1 MQEKIREIKHLFM
14 TYRNG
19 AVADSLRQA
28 GITCYR
34 IVFGLNVPQIAEIAR
49 RNEKSMELAEW
60 LWADNGV
67 RESRLLASYLF
78 VQERVDMDY
87 ACRLIDELQTTEE
100 ADMLC
105 FRLLK
110 YLDFAPMLVEKY
122 EESEQALSRYCSKVL
137 KRHLS

>member
-1 MQEKIREIKHLFM
+1 M

-34 IVFGLNVPQIAEIAR
+34 IVFGLTVPQIAEIAR

-67 RESRLLASYLF
+67 RESRLLASHLF

-122 EESEQALSRYCSKVL
+122 EESEHALSRYCAKVL

>member
-49 RNEKSMELAEW
+49 QNENSMELAEW

-78 VQERVDMDY
+78 EHESVDMDY
-87 ACRLIDELQTTEE
+87 ACRLIEELQTSEE

-110 YLDFAPMLVEKY
+110 YLDFAPLLVENY
-122 EESEQALSRYCSKVL
+122 EESEQTLSRYCAKVL

>member
-1 MQEKIREIKHLFM
+1 M

-67 RESRLLASYLF
+67 RESRLLASHLF

-122 EESEQALSRYCSKVL
+122 EESEHALSRYCAKVL

>member
-60 LWADNGV
+60 LWDDNGV

-110 YLDFAPMLVEKY
+110 YLDFAPILVEKY
-122 EESEQALSRYCSKVL
+122 EESEHALSRYCAKVL
-137 KRHLS
+137 KLHLS

>member
-34 IVFGLNVPQIAEIAR
+34 IVFGLNVPQIAEIAH

-122 EESEQALSRYCSKVL
+122 EESEQALSRYCAKVL

>member
-60 LWADNGV
+60 LWADNKRPEYKLV
-67 RESRLLASYLF
+67 F
-78 VQERVDMDY
+78 Y
-87 ACRLIDELQTTEE
+87 AVAHKQCYANKHYNKCYRD
-100 ADMLC
+100 
-105 FRLLK
+105 
-110 YLDFAPMLVEKY
+110 
-122 EESEQALSRYCSKVL
+122 
-137 KRHLS
+137 